1 MKPSTRRWLLQIMQI
16 AVVALVFLFIARSV
30 VALWPDIV
38 ALKWNLSPALLACA
52 LLAGIASQGLLVL
65 GWRLAIGLVGA
76 EIPWDGALVSQT
88 FGQLAKYVPGKV
100 LTVVGKGY
108 LASRAGVP
116 ESRAVVAMFVEAGVL
131 LATALGLGSVYIIVL
146 APTQRAL
153 LPITILAVLVCCG
166 LLHPALLP
174 RAINALLVRLGR
186 HAPPFSYRL
195 SAVVPLV
202 ACYLVFWC
210 VTGAGLWLLGL
221 GLGLRLSV
229 ITLTAAYAVSWAAGF
244 LSMIFPGGLGV
255 REYALARLLGPAV
268 PAGAAMSVALASRA
282 WILAAEL
289 LVACAVWSCQ
299 MTAILRVSP
308 VGANSDGT
316 DGR

>member
-1 MKPSTRRWLLQIMQI
+1 MQI
-16 AVVALVFLFIARSV
+16 AAVALVFLFIARSV

-38 ALKWNLSPALLACA
+38 ALRWRLSPALLACA

-65 GWRLAIGLVGA
+65 GWRLAVGLVGA
-76 EIPWDGALVSQT
+76 ELPWAGALVSQA

-100 LTVVGKGY
+100 LTLIGKGY

-116 ESRAVVAMFVEAGVL
+116 ESRAVLAMFVEAGVL
-131 LATALGLGSVYIIVL
+131 LATALGIGSVYVIVL
-146 APTQRAL
+146 APTQRVL
-153 LPITILAVLVCCG
+153 LPITILVVLACCG

-174 RAINALLVRLGR
+174 RAINGLLARMGR

-195 SAVVPLV
+195 SALVPLM

-210 VTGAGLWLLGL
+210 VTGVGLWLLGL

-229 ITLTAAYAVSWAAGF
+229 VTLTAAYAVSWAAGF

-268 PAGAAMSVALASRA
+268 PAGAAMSVALASRV

-289 LVACAVWSCQ
+289 LVACAVWICQ
-299 MTAILRVSP
+299 MTAALRTSRT
-308 VGANSDGT
+308 GAKNGGT
-316 DGR
+316 DGT